1 MNEIKNQITPLGIEP
16 PTCRL
21 VAQCLNQLR
30 HRLPRKKLV
39 VKEKVTDFERMKE
52 RKRK

>member
-1 MNEIKNQITPLGIEP
+1 MNKMKNQMTPLGIEP
-16 PTCRL
+16 PTYRL

-39 VKEKVTDFERMKE
+39 VKEKGTEFERRKE